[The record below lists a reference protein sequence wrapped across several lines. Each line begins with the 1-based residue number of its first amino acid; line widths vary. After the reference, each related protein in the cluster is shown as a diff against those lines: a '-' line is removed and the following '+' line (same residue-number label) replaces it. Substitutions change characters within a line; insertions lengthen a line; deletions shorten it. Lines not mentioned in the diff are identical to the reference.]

1 MNFINKKPNKQK
13 VLNVVLILGRSF
25 RAKNSP
31 KLFFKVLDRQNMQN
45 QAIFQLY
52 TDDNKSEYSS
62 NPKDILRSAKKIMKN
77 SKSTEVAILGVL

>member
-13 VLNVVLILGRSF
+13 VLNFVLMLGRSF

-31 KLFFKVLDRQNMQN
+31 KLFFKVLERQNMQN
-45 QAIFQLY
+45 QTIFELY

-62 NPKDILRSAKKIMKN
+62 NPKDILRSAKKNMKN
-77 SKSTEVAILGVL
+77 SKSTQAATLGVL

>member
-13 VLNVVLILGRSF
+13 VLNFVLILGWSF

-31 KLFFKVLDRQNMQN
+31 KLFFKVLERQNMQN
-45 QAIFQLY
+45 QTIFELC

-62 NPKDILRSAKKIMKN
+62 NPKDILRSAKKNMKN
-77 SKSTEVAILGVL
+77 SKSTQAATLGVL

>member
-31 KLFFKVLDRQNMQN
+31 KLFFKVLERQNMQN
-45 QAIFQLY
+45 QAIFELY

-77 SKSTEVAILGVL
+77 SKSTEVATLGVL